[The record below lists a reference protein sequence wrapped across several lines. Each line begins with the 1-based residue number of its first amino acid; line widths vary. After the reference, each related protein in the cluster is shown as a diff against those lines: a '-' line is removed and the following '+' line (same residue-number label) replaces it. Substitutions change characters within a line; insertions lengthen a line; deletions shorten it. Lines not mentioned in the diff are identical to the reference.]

1 MTAIAQPATG
11 EYRRLK
17 RGDLTGFD
25 KTATALVLEA
35 SEHGWIGRLS
45 SKGHAIMR
53 APDGE
58 TTMSVSRDS
67 LRGRSG
73 RNARAYF
80 DRWLRAQEDPE
91 QQVEP
96 PTGPDTPQI
105 EEKTGQGA
113 PNSANATKDTPEPI
127 KAVRSQNTASF
138 VCGVCDRR
146 FNTRASLGSHRR
158 KHTLEDRPKVR
169 CPYCGLSRK
178 VLTYH
183 LRAEHSV
190 QAGDAFAR
198 GGEKALWRFVNA
210 ERKREQEK
218 PMELDAQ
225 TLLASFE
232 ALVQERDRLRA
243 ENEDLRAKL
252 DLARES
258 LGL

>member
-1 MTAIAQPATG
+1 
-11 EYRRLK
+11 
-17 RGDLTGFD
+17 
-25 KTATALVLEA
+25 
-35 SEHGWIGRLS
+35 
-45 SKGHAIMR
+45 
-53 APDGE
+53 
-58 TTMSVSRDS
+58 MSVSRDS

-80 DRWLRAQEDPE
+80 DRWVKSLPE
-91 QQVEP
+91 TSDGDSGAEKDADMPEIVEIRRSGRP
-96 PTGPDTPQI
+96 SSPEP
-105 EEKTGQGA
+105 
-113 PNSANATKDTPEPI
+113 TKDTPEPI

-243 ENEDLRAKL
+243 ENEDLRARL
-252 DLARES
+252 DLAKES